1 MFTKDNLKLNTDKT
15 QYFSTTKEDSA
26 WKSIKLLG
34 SLLGSAEDVNAR
46 ISAANRSFASISWKR
61 HNPTSRLRMFTVLI
75 LPVLLY
81 NCGLWTPTKQLASRL
96 DVWHRRK
103 LRYLLNITHPH
114 HISNDNLYQ
123 RTNQVLILS
132 TCRRRRLLWL
142 GHVIR
147 EGPGAA
153 SYEALQLALNTSDI
167 KRPRGRPPRRWVD
180 SVKEDLSPLNI
191 SIRDCF
197 HLALNKNNWLV
208 IIDRCMTLM

>member
-1 MFTKDNLKLNTDKT
+1 
-15 QYFSTTKEDSA
+15 
-26 WKSIKLLG
+26 
-34 SLLGSAEDVNAR
+34 
-46 ISAANRSFASISWKR
+46 
-61 HNPTSRLRMFTVLI
+61 MFTVLI

-81 NCGLWTPTKQLASRL
+81 NCGLWTPTKQLANRL

-103 LRYLLNITHPH
+103 LRHLIITHLH

-123 RTNQVLILS
+123 RTNQVPISS

-147 EGPGAA
+147 EGPGA

-180 SVKEDLSPLNI
+180 SVK
-191 SIRDCF
+191 
-197 HLALNKNNWLV
+197 
-208 IIDRCMTLM
+208 